1 MLAMYDPLD
10 SKCLKWKCRLLE
22 SLEKV
27 VFFFFAAEMSA
38 KMIAMGIHGPKG
50 YFSDRWNILDFLIVV
65 AG

>member
-10 SKCLKWKCRLLE
+10 AKCLKWRCQLLE
-22 SLEKV
+22 KLEKV
-27 VFFFFAAEMSA
+27 VFFFFSAEMLA
-38 KMIAMGIHGPKG
+38 KMVAMGIHGPKG